1 MGRKRDALKL
11 QTQQRAP
18 KRKTKS
24 LKRQADPEPFGYG
37 AKGTIKLVL
46 PEKVTRFN
54 IVRLKW
60 KNSRTESVRP
70 K

>member
-18 KRKTKS
+18 KRKTKT

-37 AKGTIKLVL
+37 AKCKILSIDG
-46 PEKVTRFN
+46 FN
-54 IVRLKW
+54 
-60 KNSRTESVRP
+60 
-70 K
+70 